1 MIWAYYIELS
11 RHMWADETAKKD
23 YFCVIAARLPRL
35 NFSSLATRVIC
46 MDLSVFPEPE
56 R

>member
-23 YFCVIAARLPRL
+23 YFYLPKGSVVL
-35 NFSSLATRVIC
+35 HIIIPSSGMGMNT
-46 MDLSVFPEPE
+46 
-56 R
+56 